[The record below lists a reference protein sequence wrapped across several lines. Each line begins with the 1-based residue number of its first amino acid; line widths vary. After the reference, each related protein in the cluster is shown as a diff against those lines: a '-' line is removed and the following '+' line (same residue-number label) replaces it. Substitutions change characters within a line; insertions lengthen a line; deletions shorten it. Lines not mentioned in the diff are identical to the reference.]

1 LFLVSIPHDATKW
14 RFADK
19 MEDLPAD
26 RPRASEEDPMHPYLL
41 KSQETARAS
50 DRLDVADSAQKR
62 MLVISAARAIHR
74 MHAELGIDIPQNE
87 LRRGHIVYDLA
98 ELATLIDDSVPD
110 HVVAS
115 GLKEAAEVMAS
126 LCHLMTENAAAE

>member
-1 LFLVSIPHDATKW
+1 
-14 RFADK
+14 

-26 RPRASEEDPMHPYLL
+26 RSMTSKEDVMHPYLL
-41 KSQETARAS
+41 QSLETAQAS
-50 DRLDVADSAQKR
+50 DRLDVTDSAQKR
-62 MLVISAARAIHR
+62 MLVITAARAILR
-74 MHAELGIDIPQNE
+74 MHAELGIDLAQNE

-98 ELATLIDDSVPD
+98 ELATLIDDGVPD

-126 LCHLMTENAAAE
+126 LCHLLTENAAAE

>member
-1 LFLVSIPHDATKW
+1 
-14 RFADK
+14 
-19 MEDLPAD
+19 
-26 RPRASEEDPMHPYLL
+26 MHPYLL
-41 KSQETARAS
+41 QSQETARAS
-50 DRLDVADSAQKR
+50 DRLEVVDASQKR

-74 MHAELGIDIPQNE
+74 MHAELGIDLAQSE

-98 ELATLIDDSVPD
+98 ELATLIDDGVPD

-115 GLKEAAEVMAS
+115 GLKEAAEVMAN

>member
-1 LFLVSIPHDATKW
+1 
-14 RFADK
+14 
-19 MEDLPAD
+19 
-26 RPRASEEDPMHPYLL
+26 MHPYLL

-74 MHAELGIDIPQNE
+74 MHSELGIDLAESE

-98 ELATLIDDSVPD
+98 ELAMLIDDGVPD
-110 HVVAS
+110 HVLAL
-115 GLKEAAEVMAS
+115 GLKEAAEVMAN
-126 LCHLMTENAAAE
+126 LCCLLTEDAGAD